1 MSLTIKGEILTNSQ
15 EVKRFFVQPAIN
27 KNATVNATINVE
39 NATVS
44 PNDTIDKIYP
54 STLMILF

>member
-27 KNATVNATINVE
+27 KNATVNVE

>member
-27 KNATVNATINVE
+27 KNATV
-39 NATVS
+39 S
-44 PNDTIDKIYP
+44 RNDTIDKIYP